1 MKDDRTHLSN
11 YFHSDWCWRMA
22 SVWLYGPRQ
31 NLISRW
37 EFYQHLQGLNRPCHS
52 DTQSWSPSA
61 FAKVSQ
67 SFELLAFEC

>member
-1 MKDDRTHLSN
+1 
-11 YFHSDWCWRMA
+11 MA